1 MSQEREC
8 LQCGEML
15 RPAMVRCMNCG
26 TRRDQTA
33 TPAAAAE
40 QKAKP
45 ASKVSTGT
53 IDPDDASDML
63 SMLPDVSGAVGEMA
77 TAARTSVATAR
88 ASSGTATK
96 QNGPVIMKAGRQ
108 LEKQSLRDAE
118 SNALPS
124 ETGLNAE
131 ADSPVPATVARAAAS
146 PPTPVAPAPAPQT
159 ILQPVIQP
167 VVIQAPPPA
176 PLSPARV
183 APTQPPSE
191 PQAASSIKTET
202 AKPSRNGNNKN
213 NGAASARPGNNGES
227 QKTQPTDE
235 PSSQNVEGKSNESTD
250 RPRRKNKKK
259 KSQTQQPT
267 VSIECA
273 CGKVTTVVES
283 TRTRKKRC
291 RNCQAEL
298 LIPGT
303 EDQAATE
310 DAAKRLH
317 EAIQDAVKKP
327 ITEEGESATTSS
339 KKLST
344 RALAQIGKSLTV
356 TNPLSESE
364 ARARFAEI
372 RKAAESGDPAVA
384 PAIEKCATDEFPF
397 VRQAAA
403 DGLAQLAM
411 VGSSKAVLPLLE
423 DPERDVVCA
432 AIRCLN
438 ASGDTRAIYPLLCLA
453 KARFD
458 VQLQSLDTI
467 VKLAESHVSDLIAL
481 AASADADL
489 QADIAF
495 VLGKLADPSA
505 IPVLISLLN
514 DNDQDSVRAAAT
526 EAIGR
531 IGDPR
536 TAGILTGLLKDRSRE
551 VRRNAVISL
560 KRVPTRQS
568 TTFLVPL
575 LKDPDVNFRCHVI
588 AALAASGD
596 PRCVPHVVKFVFEDE
611 EASDAP
617 DEPLLSVIADA
628 LAEIEHESAASALS
642 VMLESEFDA
651 VVLKSLAAIRKRH
664 LDTLGPQVV
673 EATTHASATI
683 RRHAAETLGALDDP
697 ASADVLCQLLENDPS
712 EEVCLGAAR
721 ALGKLGDS
729 LAVPFLEDAL
739 KREASIRCAAVVAL
753 GEIRSPSAQ
762 PALLAMLQDTAPEVR
777 YQAAMSLAR
786 MEAKETEPAIA
797 ALLTDPDPF
806 VQTGAGKALE
816 MLGAEE
822 TRPSLA
828 NRLRTTAGRMVPDW
842 AASFIPRSPAMVG
855 SVVAGLLVAAMAT
868 FFALNVTAAPRII
881 LRGDVSDIRFS
892 ADNSQLMITRSRG
905 SAEVWDLATGEIAR
919 DIPLSSASYGA
930 LGPGG
935 KQATL
940 ITGKQLARWN
950 VETTD
955 TLSEDA
961 FQELSDAPV
970 RWAGFPADR
979 SFGVL
984 AATTEVIIWD
994 MATGQA
1000 EGKIPV
1006 SPLGRF
1012 GLSSSGSVF
1021 VESFGPTLRFGNP
1034 KERSLESLETSL
1046 TKEMGQVR
1054 TVAVNN
1060 DGTIAALCLTS
1071 NKVLIVPLNEE
1082 GEPELL
1088 EARTGRDACFGA
1100 DGQLWLVHSNSV
1112 SRLNL
1117 KTGESKTSDID
1128 DVDVVDKLAIS
1139 PDGSTL
1145 CVASSESD
1153 QVWLIDAASM
1163 QLKSTLR
1170 PPVAVP

>member
-15 RPAMVRCMNCG
+15 RPAMVRCMICG
-26 TRRDQTA
+26 TRRDLTA
-33 TPAAAAE
+33 TPAPAAE
-40 QKAKP
+40 QKVEP
-45 ASKVSTGT
+45 VTSGSPGT
-53 IDPDDASDML
+53 IDPNDASDML
-63 SMLPDVSGAVGEMA
+63 SLLPDVMGAAEEST
-77 TAARTSVATAR
+77 TAGQSSVTT
-88 ASSGTATK
+88 ASSTGKTTR
-96 QNGPVIMKAGRQ
+96 QNGGPVIMKAGRQ
-108 LEKQSLRDAE
+108 LEKQSLRDANT
-118 SNALPS
+118 NAPPA
-124 ETGLNAE
+124 ETSGNRV
-131 ADSPVPATVARAAAS
+131 SPQPA
-146 PPTPVAPAPAPQT
+146 APASVSRDSFPRASEDPAQT
-159 ILQPVIQP
+159 PSFAPQPVIQP
-167 VVIQAPPPA
+167 VVVQAPRPA
-176 PLSPARV
+176 PPVSPAQT
-183 APTQPPSE
+183 ASE
-191 PQAASSIKTET
+191 PQPASPANGRS
-202 AKPSRNGNNKN
+202 AKPPRNQTRS
-213 NGAASARPGNNGES
+213 NGAANTETSNNGKRQTTSEE
-227 QKTQPTDE
+227 E
-235 PSSQNVEGKSNESTD
+235 PSFRNNEGKSKSDESTG
-250 RPRRKNKKK
+250 RARRKNKKK
-259 KSQTQQPT
+259 KSQPQQPT
-267 VSIECA
+267 VSIECV
-273 CGKVTTVVES
+273 CGKLTTVVES
-283 TRTRKKRC
+283 AKSRKKRC
-291 RNCQAEL
+291 RNCQTEL

-303 EDQAATE
+303 EDQTTIE
-310 DAAKRLH
+310 DAGKRLH

-327 ITEEGESATTSS
+327 ITEDGESATASG

-344 RALAQIGKSLTV
+344 RALAQIEKSLTV

-364 ARARFAEI
+364 ARARYAEI

-403 DGLAQLAM
+403 DGLAHLA
-411 VGSSKAVLPLLE
+411 VLESSKAVMPLLE

-432 AIRCLN
+432 AIRCIH
-438 ASGDTRAIYPLLCLA
+438 AMGDTCAIYPLLCLA

-458 VQLQSLDTI
+458 VQLQSLDTV
-467 VKLAESHVSDLIAL
+467 VKLAESHVSEVIAL
-481 AASADADL
+481 AASAGADL

-617 DEPLLSVIADA
+617 DESLLSVIAEA
-628 LAEIEHESAASALS
+628 LAEIEHEAATPALS
-642 VMLESEFDA
+642 VMLDSEFDA
-651 VVLKSLAAIRKRH
+651 VVLKSLAAIRKRQ
-664 LDTLGPQVV
+664 LDSLGPQVV
-673 EATTHASATI
+673 EATTHASSTI

-697 ASADVLCQLLENDPS
+697 ASADVLCKLLENDPS

-721 ALGKLGDS
+721 GLGKLGDS
-729 LAVPFLEDAL
+729 IAVPFLEDAL
-739 KREASIRCAAVVAL
+739 KREATIRCAAVVAL
-753 GEIRSPSAQ
+753 GEIRSPSGQ

-777 YQAAMSLAR
+777 YQAAMSLGK
-786 MEAKETEPAIA
+786 MEAKDAQPAIA
-797 ALLTDPDPF
+797 ALLTDPDPL
-806 VQTGAGKALE
+806 VQTGARKALE
-816 MLGAEE
+816 MLGAKE

-828 NRLRTTAGRMVPDW
+828 YRLRTTAGRMVPDW

-855 SVVAGLLVAAMAT
+855 SVVAGLLVAAVAS
-868 FFALNVTAAPRII
+868 FFALNVTAAPRIV

-892 ADNSQLMITRSRG
+892 ADNTKLMITRSRG
-905 SAEVWDLATGEIAR
+905 SVEVWDLATGEIAR
-919 DIPLSSASYGA
+919 DIPLSSASFGA
-930 LGPGG
+930 LGPDG

-940 ITGKQLARWN
+940 ITGTQLASWN
-950 VETTD
+950 IETTD
-955 TLSEDA
+955 RLSEA
-961 FQELSDAPV
+961 SFQELSDAPV
-970 RWAGFPADR
+970 RWAGFPADG

-984 AATTEVIIWD
+984 AGTTEVIVWN
-994 MATGQA
+994 MASGQA
-1000 EGKIPV
+1000 EGTIPV

-1021 VESFGPTLRFGNP
+1021 VESFGPTLKFGNP
-1034 KERSLESLETSL
+1034 KERSLESLETPL
-1046 TKEMGQVR
+1046 TKEMGQVS

-1071 NKVLIVPLNEE
+1071 NKVLIVPLNLE

-1112 SRLNL
+1112 SRLDL
-1117 KTGESKTSDID
+1117 KTGESKTSEID
-1128 DVDVVDKLAIS
+1128 DVDVVNKLAIS

-1153 QVWLIDAASM
+1153 QVWLIDAVSM
-1163 QLKSTLR
+1163 QLKSPLR